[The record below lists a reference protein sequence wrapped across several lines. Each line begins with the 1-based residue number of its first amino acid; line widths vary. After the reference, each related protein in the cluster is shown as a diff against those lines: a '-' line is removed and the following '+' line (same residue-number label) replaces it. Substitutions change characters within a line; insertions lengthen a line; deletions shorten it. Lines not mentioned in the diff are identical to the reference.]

1 MKIIKQELQKIAPES
16 YLVLL
21 VDFFFF
27 AFYLYN
33 EFNLTL
39 EFYIFLRFL
48 NLVGVISLYI
58 LFKIIRKIWL
68 LK

>member
-1 MKIIKQELQKIAPES
+1 MKTPKQELQKIAPEF
-16 YLVLL
+16 YIVLL

-33 EFNLTL
+33 PFNLDL
-39 EFYIFLRFL
+39 KEYLVLRFL
-48 NLVGVISLYI
+48 NLFGFFFLYI
-58 LFKIIRKIWL
+58 LFKIIKKIWL